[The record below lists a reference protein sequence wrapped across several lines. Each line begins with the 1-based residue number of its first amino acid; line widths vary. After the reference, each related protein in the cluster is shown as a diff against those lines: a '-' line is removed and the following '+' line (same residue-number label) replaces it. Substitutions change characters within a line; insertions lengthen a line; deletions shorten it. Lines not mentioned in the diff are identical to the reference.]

1 MMLIAVII
9 GFGLGALLLRRRN
22 LAEGSAAAIGPAEKN
37 VKATVDGVPVHSYVA
52 DD

>member
-1 MMLIAVII
+1 MLLISIII

-22 LAEGSAAAIGPAEKN
+22 LAEGGAAAIGSAEKS
-37 VKATVDGVPVHSYVA
+37 VKATVDGKPVRSYVA